1 MLPLYIYYF
10 ASATGKD
17 FFSFLVE
24 NNNQKKKK
32 MPSPGTAVSNHQVPP
47 AGPCPVV
54 TRLVSV
60 SQTTRRVSWTC
71 GWGCFSGDMGNL
83 FVFPPMTNPDSLFL
97 VYFLISH
104 HFQYLILAWS
114 SLELCPIQSWTF
126 WNLKILD
133 QTVERKQSWAS
144 RSITKYCSKESHIG
158 RCLAATVVEFYSVQ
172 PKWV

>member
-1 MLPLYIYYF
+1 MLPLYIYCF

-17 FFSFLVE
+17 FFSFLAE
-24 NNNQKKKK
+24 NNNKKKKK
-32 MPSPGTAVSNHQVPP
+32 MPSPVTAVSNQQLPP

-60 SQTTRRVSWTC
+60 SQTTRRASWAC

-104 HFQYLILAWS
+104 HFQYSVLAWS
-114 SLELCPIQSWTF
+114 SLELCPIQPWVL
-126 WNLKILD
+126 WNLKLLD
-133 QTVERKQSWAS
+133 QRVDREQSGAS
-144 RSITKYCSKESHIG
+144 RSITKYCSKESPIG
-158 RCLAATVVEFYSVQ
+158 RCLTADCYCSWIAFSSA
-172 PKWV
+172 

>member
-17 FFSFLVE
+17 FFSFLAE
-24 NNNQKKKK
+24 NNNKKKKK
-32 MPSPGTAVSNHQVPP
+32 MPSPVTAVSNQQLPP

-60 SQTTRRVSWTC
+60 SQTTRRVSWAW

-83 FVFPPMTNPDSLFL
+83 FVFPLMTNPDSLFL

-104 HFQYLILAWS
+104 HFQYSILAWS
-114 SLELCPIQSWTF
+114 SLELCPIQPWVL
-126 WNLKILD
+126 WNLKILEQRVD
-133 QTVERKQSWAS
+133 REQSGAS
-144 RSITKYCSKESHIG
+144 RSITKYYSKESL
-158 RCLAATVVEFYSVQ
+158 LAGVCCCSWIAFSSA
-172 PKWV
+172 